1 MVSASI
7 TYLRPPA
14 LAPATVRTTL
24 LRRGRTAAHVRAV
37 LAQGGDDLVDAVL
50 VLGDLPDEP
59 AVRYDG
65 TPAFHAPDPD
75 DCIRL
80 TPKIPTGVH
89 VGILDVLDQRLD
101 PATVP
106 FAASPPPA
114 GTPAELRGWTRF
126 ADGREPDPLSLL
138 FFVDAIP
145 PATLM
150 IGSTGWVPT
159 LQMSAYVRARP
170 APGWLGIR
178 MTAGLVADGMVDE
191 TCVLWDSRGHL
202 VAQSTQL
209 ARLRFPDERSGGLL
223 GVVLVGILLVVGVVA
238 IPRAVALGPRRHRVE
253 PATRAQLRRH
263 DGALFRCVDRLHGR
277 SLPNSCRCPNAKEPL
292 PWWEAAP
299 RRQDW

>member
-14 LAPATVRTTL
+14 LAPASVRTQV
-24 LRRGRTAAHVRAV
+24 LRSGRTAAHVRAV

-65 TPAFHAPDPD
+65 TPAFHAPEPD
-75 DCIRL
+75 DCVRL
-80 TPKIPTGVH
+80 TPTMPTGVR

-106 FAASPPPA
+106 FATAPPRP

-138 FFVDAIP
+138 FFIDAIP

-191 TCVLWDSRGHL
+191 ACVVWDSRGQL

-209 ARLRFPDERSGGLL
+209 ARLRFPDED
-223 GVVLVGILLVVGVVA
+223 
-238 IPRAVALGPRRHRVE
+238 
-253 PATRAQLRRH
+253 Q
-263 DGALFRCVDRLHGR
+263 
-277 SLPNSCRCPNAKEPL
+277 
-292 PWWEAAP
+292 AAFSAP
-299 RRQDW
+299 SSSASSSSSAS

>member
-1 MVSASI
+1 MPGPEDISFDGASAIAETGDDDLFEVTVHPRWSVGDKPNGGYLLALLGQAARLTAGRAGTPEWDVVSASI

-65 TPAFHAPDPD
+65 TAPFRAPDPD
-75 DCIRL
+75 DCVRL
-80 TPKIPTGVH
+80 TSKMPTGVQ

-106 FAASPPPA
+106 FTASSPRA
-114 GTPAELRGWTRF
+114 GRPAELRGWTRF

-170 APGWLGIR
+170 APGWLAIR

-209 ARLRFPDERSGGLL
+209 ARLRFPDERS
-223 GVVLVGILLVVGVVA
+223 
-238 IPRAVALGPRRHRVE
+238 
-253 PATRAQLRRH
+253 
-263 DGALFRCVDRLHGR
+263 
-277 SLPNSCRCPNAKEPL
+277 
-292 PWWEAAP
+292 
-299 RRQDW
+299 